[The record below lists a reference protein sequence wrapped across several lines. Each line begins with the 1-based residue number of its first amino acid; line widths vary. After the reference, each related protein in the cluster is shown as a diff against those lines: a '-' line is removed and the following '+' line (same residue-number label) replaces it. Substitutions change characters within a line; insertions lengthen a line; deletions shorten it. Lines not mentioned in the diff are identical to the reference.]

1 MSESRSKSVLGGK
14 KSESKKSKSSEGKK
28 PDEIHIRKGASGGFI
43 AKHHHKSD
51 KDGNTPDSSEHVLSD
66 LSQLHDHIDDQMG
79 DQPDAGSAP
88 SAMPAPPPPA
98 AAPGQGAGMPAPA
111 APAGM

>member
-1 MSESRSKSVLGGK
+1 MSDSRSKSVLGGK
-14 KSESKKSKSSEGKK
+14 KSESKKSKHSDSKK

-51 KDGNTPDSSEHVLSD
+51 KEGNTPDSSEHVLSD

-79 DQPDAGSAP
+79 DQPDAGTAP
-88 SAMPAPPPPA
+88 AAAPVAPPPA
-98 AAPGQGAGMPAPA
+98 AGPAAPMT

>member
-14 KSESKKSKSSEGKK
+14 KSESKKKSKHSDSKK

-51 KDGNTPDSSEHVLSD
+51 KEGNTPDSSEHVLSD

-79 DQPDAGSAP
+79 DQPDAGTA
-88 SAMPAPPPPA
+88 PA
-98 AAPGQGAGMPAPA
+98 AAPVAPPPA
-111 APAGM
+111 APAGGAAMAPPAGM

>member
-14 KSESKKSKSSEGKK
+14 KSESKKKSKHSDSKK

-43 AKHHHKSD
+43 AKHHHKANKD
-51 KDGNTPDSSEHVLSD
+51 DGNTPDSSEHVLSD

-79 DQPDAGSAP
+79 DQPDAGTAP
-88 SAMPAPPPPA
+88 AAAPVAPPPA
-98 AAPGQGAGMPAPA
+98 AGPAGPAAPMA